1 MSEPYLGEI
10 RLFGFGRVPQGWLPC
25 DGQLISIA
33 QNDALFALLGT
44 IYGGDGIN
52 TFALPDLRGRVP
64 VHQGQG
70 PGLSNYAIGQRAGTE
85 TVTLTTQQMP
95 QHTHTLVATTLTA
108 TAQTPAATL
117 ELGALNGDVL
127 YVTDTSGAAA
137 FAANAASVGATG
149 GSQPHENQMPTLT
162 AQYCI
167 AEYGVFPS
175 QS

>member
-10 RLFGFGRVPQGWLPC
+10 RLFGFRQVPQGWFAC
-25 DGQLISIA
+25 NGQLVSIA
-33 QNDALFALLGT
+33 ENDALYALLGT
-44 IYGGDGIN
+44 TYGGDGIN
-52 TFALPDLRGRVP
+52 TFGLPDLRGRIP

-70 PGLSNYAIGQRAGTE
+70 PGLSNYVLGQRSGTE
-85 TVTLTTQQMP
+85 SVTLIGQQMP

-108 TAQTPAATL
+108 TAKTPAATL

-137 FAANAASVGATG
+137 FAANPLSVGVAG
-149 GSQPHENQMPTLT
+149 GTQPHENQMPTLT

-167 AEYGVFPS
+167 AQYGVFPS

>member
-10 RLFGFGRVPQGWLPC
+10 RLFGFGRVPQGWFAC
-25 DGQLISIA
+25 NGQLVSIA
-33 QNDALFALLGT
+33 ENDALYALLGT
-44 IYGGDGIN
+44 TYGGDGIS
-52 TFALPDLRGRVP
+52 TFGLPDLRGRIP

-70 PGLSNYAIGQRAGTE
+70 PGLSNYVLGQRSGTE
-85 TVTLTTQQMP
+85 SVTLIGQQMP

-108 TAQTPAATL
+108 TAKTPAATL

-137 FAANAASVGATG
+137 FAANPLSVGAVG
-149 GSQPHENQMPTLT
+149 GTQPHENQMPTLT

-167 AEYGVFPS
+167 AQYGVFPS